1 MSCSTSYSANGW
13 TTCRPTGCA
22 LETVEAFAG
31 AHDGNAPVL
40 VFVDPSGEFGND
52 TECVNGSRG
61 NVADY
66 LTKDLVPY
74 MASNSE

>member
-1 MSCSTSYSANGW
+1 M
-13 TTCRPTGCA
+13 
-22 LETVEAFAG
+22 
-31 AHDGNAPVL
+31 HDGNAPVL

-74 MASNSE
+74 MASNFGVSRDPSRWSVVGFSMGRNVLG